1 MVIKCEY
8 AMKKHVYILPRN
20 TDTDWFS
27 LVVYHFYIS
36 INYMY
41 NYLKSMNRNSLTPRQ
56 VTGNWSTETID

>member
-1 MVIKCEY
+1 MWYGHHMWVY

-41 NYLKSMNRNSLTPRQ
+41 
-56 VTGNWSTETID
+56 